1 MAEIHKRGHIK
12 GEPNNPVCNCNGTTY
27 FNCGSN
33 CECCD
38 TGQLTGDRVANN
50 PSDPRSFGFN
60 NNYDGRVRGGVKTP
74 QAFDKRNSIV
84 GREFNI
90 FDRNERKNN
99 FVKNA
104 SMNTTQNQGV
114 NVNPNRNNGRT
125 TRIVK
130 KHPLDLL
137 RQKRVMGATVYDP
150 VTKVYKVDDLRP
162 RGWDEVGKVACWG
175 KCKIKRPWWQFGL
188 GGGNVSCSCNKAGN
202 SCKCDGCLGGA
213 T

>member
-99 FVKNA
+99 
-104 SMNTTQNQGV
+104 
-114 NVNPNRNNGRT
+114 
-125 TRIVK
+125 
-130 KHPLDLL
+130 
-137 RQKRVMGATVYDP
+137 
-150 VTKVYKVDDLRP
+150 
-162 RGWDEVGKVACWG
+162 
-175 KCKIKRPWWQFGL
+175 RPWWQFGL

-213 T
+213 TC